1 MANEK
6 FLNNTGLEYYHNRA
20 KTIFEN
26 KIEEITVN
34 GVGQTITNKEV
45 SLSVPEMS
53 VNSSGTTSILQGE
66 NAQEQS
72 VVFLPTSNGVKYK
85 SGQGSTVTSEVE
97 LASKDYVDANGGKID
112 KIKVNGTEQTITN
125 KTVDLYVGE
134 MSQEGTPRYNVN
146 SSGLSVKGKVKYV
159 DNSGMSTS
167 GNGTLKLVKDEN
179 GVKASALI
187 ETSGGMF
194 ATGFTDKILPDKDYV
209 DGKGSIAIDSTNNNK
224 TTFTVGSKTSS
235 LATSPDGVIYTEGAA
250 SVPLASKS
258 YVDDAVADITGMEF
272 VMVDTLPAEGEKGK
286 IYLVPNNTAGSNIK
300 DEYIWI
306 QDGPNGR
313 FEKIGST
320 DVDLTDYWNNTN
332 LTAITTAEI
341 DALFA

>member
-6 FLNNTGLEYYHNRA
+6 FLNNTGLAYYHDRA

-26 KIEEITVN
+26 KIEKVKVN
-34 GVGQTITNKEV
+34 GVEQTITNKEIDLDV
-45 SLSVPEMS
+45 PTLSVS
-53 VNSSGTTSILQGE
+53 DGLAKVSNQSDNSFEFSPLQAGLEYTSKI
-66 NAQEQS
+66 NNVTDTN
-72 VVFLPTSNGVKYK
+72 VV
-85 SGQGSTVTSEVE
+85 
-97 LASKDYVDANGGKID
+97 LASKDYVDENGGKID
-112 KIKVNGTEQTITN
+112 KIKINGTEQTITN

-159 DNSGMSTS
+159 DNSGMNTS
-167 GNGTLKLVKDEN
+167 GNGTLKMVKDEN
-179 GVKASALI
+179 GVKVSALI

-194 ATGFTDKILPDKDYV
+194 ATGFNDKILPDKDYV

-235 LATSPDGVIYTEGAA
+235 LSTSPDGVIYTEGA
-250 SVPLASKS
+250 SDVLLPSKS
-258 YVDDAVADITGMEF
+258 YVDDAVAGVVGMEF
-272 VMVDTLPAEGEKGK
+272 VQVDTLPAEGEKGK

-320 DVDLTDYWNNTN
+320 DIDLTDYWNNTN